1 MTFCPEDRCVL
12 GMKGPRRQH
21 PSVDP
26 ALGAALHH
34 IAVPAFVIA
43 KSGRI
48 IAANGAG
55 RLWLESHD
63 RSCLENPNGPDREL
77 FEITSSRGSTR
88 YSLVVLRG
96 ESPFQASFIPHAWQL
111 TPREQDVVRLLARGA
126 SNYEIASELRCAVR
140 TIEHHVTSILRK
152 ADVTNR
158 AALIVA
164 LMGQSSP
171 MPHS

>member
-1 MTFCPEDRCVL
+1 
-12 GMKGPRRQH
+12 MKGPRRRIH
-21 PSVDP
+21 SPVDP

-34 IAVPAFVIA
+34 IQVPAFVLS

-63 RSCLENPNGPDREL
+63 RAALENPDGPDREL
-77 FEITSSRGSTR
+77 FEVTLSNRGAMR
-88 YSLVVLRG
+88 YCLVVLRG
-96 ESPFQASFIPHAWQL
+96 ESPFQASAIPSAWQL
-111 TPREQDVVRLLARGA
+111 TPREHDVVRLVARGA
-126 SNYEIASELRCAVR
+126 SNYEIATELRCAVR
-140 TIEHHVTSILRK
+140 TVEHHVTSILRK

>member
-1 MTFCPEDRCVL
+1 M
-12 GMKGPRRQH
+12 
-21 PSVDP
+21 
-26 ALGAALHH
+26 
-34 IAVPAFVIA
+34 PAFVLS

-63 RSCLENPNGPDREL
+63 RACLENPNGPDREL
-77 FEITSSRGSTR
+77 FEVTLSNRGAMR
-88 YSLVVLRG
+88 YCLVVLRG
-96 ESPFQASFIPHAWQL
+96 ESPFQVSAIPAGWQL
-111 TPREQDVVRLLARGA
+111 TPREHDVVKLVARGA

-140 TIEHHVTSILRK
+140 TVEHHVTSILRK